1 VSGDRRAVFP
11 AFGGEIPIKLRP
23 SGVPM
28 NVDGD
33 IVRAQ
38 SSPGEGVA
46 HQMPVD
52 VVLDLVQAVLVT
64 QRVDE
69 GDFRRVQPNL

>member
-1 VSGDRRAVFP
+1 
-11 AFGGEIPIKLRP
+11 
-23 SGVPM
+23 M